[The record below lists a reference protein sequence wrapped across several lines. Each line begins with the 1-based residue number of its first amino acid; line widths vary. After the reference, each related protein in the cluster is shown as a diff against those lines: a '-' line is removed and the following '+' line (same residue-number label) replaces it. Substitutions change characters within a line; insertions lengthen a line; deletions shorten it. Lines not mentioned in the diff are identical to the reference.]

1 MSQLGYSRPVDGV
14 VRRRMEQVLPDV
26 APLVGVA
33 QPGLAL
39 TPPVVQNSTLSQI
52 GDVLNAGLAA
62 TARGIEFQAA
72 MQDRAERQR
81 REAEADRLRT
91 EEGMAQVEQ
100 QFAKVREGE
109 ADFAAA
115 QDIEVLVGQLERGE
129 ISPPQDFS
137 PESQQ
142 EWARSIADARSGGQ
156 GQIYQDRYRQR
167 VTPRLLSA
175 LQDAR
180 DRVIQRDRNDLVFAL
195 QNRAV
200 SATPEDFTDIRAA
213 ASALGVQDNEFASR
227 IIMPALEQAAST
239 GNTQRLA
246 ELKPL
251 VPASLQSQYESMS
264 RTAQRLQSS
273 QQDQAFA
280 STLGVFN
287 QRLNT
292 LQTAALT
299 GRASLS
305 DMQALLQDSDALVQ
319 NVDPQYADSAR
330 VFSNSVRSLIAS
342 TQQEQLQAAVQ
353 QGENAVKAQYLQQAY
368 AISQSGRLSSFVGDR
383 GFEFQSQDGA
393 VKVKLSRDEIISQ
406 VRDAQSE
413 ALRQQIEADP
423 SIPDGQK
430 PIAYGRGMA
439 KWSAANN
446 VPLTTVLRQTEESFG
461 IVQNALQEGN
471 EQNRDAMLADAARS
485 MEQLKGVFQI
495 RANTL
500 GAENEKTL
508 LFENAILLQENASQI
523 MGKPLTNQ
531 EALAM
536 VYNNTRNASVS
547 RESVDRL
554 AQKMADNDGTLFS
567 SAKNGGDVREQI
579 VKNLRVVS
587 VMNPGLS
594 DEKKLEQA
602 KKMFERQG
610 QYLNGYWTPLG
621 YKLQDDYGTDPDT
634 SVARIAEAVASRLKG
649 NPEYVVNGEDI
660 TADDIALRR
669 DDKTQQLF
677 FVDMRIGPGRRI
689 FSQDAKLPP
698 SFSDNSLISLMNSD
712 TVARTQAAIK
722 ASREV
727 IDEGR
732 PPVGFMGGQR

>member
-1 MSQLGYSRPVDGV
+1 MSRYGRGIDPLRGSGVNRTIATPGVTATTVFPDRTAADLLGV
-14 VRRRMEQVLPDV
+14 VGSGIQAAASTVDFLAGAEQIRIQRERADRIAAERAQAEFERANAQTEALQRGEAIDAARLRATTLQGEVQRGEVMLPESADAETIRNTAILFGEDEASRLFPDSPAAREAYATAITQAYAQDVVGQLDAVAKEEQAFAIRRYQSAALVNPEALAEGERNLFPGQPERATLELYLPTAEAYAKAGNVEGLRQLESRV
-26 APLVGVA
+26 APLFREQYDFYTRQA
-33 QPGLAL
+33 Q
-39 TPPVVQNSTLSQI
+39 TVQ
-52 GDVLNAGLAA
+52 A
-62 TARGIEFQAA
+62 T
-72 MQDRAERQR
+72 RQN
-81 REAEADRLRT
+81 
-91 EEGMAQVEQ
+91 EQ
-100 QFAKVREGE
+100 
-109 ADFAAA
+109 
-115 QDIEVLVGQLERGE
+115 
-129 ISPPQDFS
+129 
-137 PESQQ
+137 
-142 EWARSIADARSGGQ
+142 
-156 GQIYQDRYRQR
+156 
-167 VTPRLLSA
+167 
-175 LQDAR
+175 
-180 DRVIQRDRNDLVFAL
+180 
-195 QNRAV
+195 
-200 SATPEDFTDIRAA
+200 
-213 ASALGVQDNEFASR
+213 
-227 IIMPALEQAAST
+227 
-239 GNTQRLA
+239 
-246 ELKPL
+246 
-251 VPASLQSQYESMS
+251 
-264 RTAQRLQSS
+264 
-273 QQDQAFA
+273 FA

-342 TQQEQLQAAVQ
+342 TQQEQLQAAVR
-353 QGENAVKAQYLQQAY
+353 QGEDAVKAQYLQQAY

-649 NPEYVVNGEDI
+649 KAEYVVNGEDI

-669 DDKTQQLF
+669 DDKTGQLF

-698 SFSDNSLISLMNSD
+698 SFSDNSLIALMNSD